1 MPACTT
7 TTDSDMISIMTI
19 NVTIPARIFSLLDPR
34 IDLDGLGVPLYP
46 YGFASGVPL
55 KGFFIKLSLYDNWNQ
70 KAI

>member
-1 MPACTT
+1 
-7 TTDSDMISIMTI
+7 MINIIMI

-34 IDLDGLGVPLYP
+34 IDLDRLGAPLYP
-46 YGFASGVPL
+46 YGFASGALL